1 MRRQRRELPEHVRL
15 LAAQAAGRR
24 LTALG
29 LLRAGRRI
37 AIYLATAGEMPTD
50 ELLEAAADRGCQLY
64 LPRITSER
72 SRRMTF
78 APLRMPL
85 RPNRYGIPEP
95 ANLAGAK
102 SARWLDVVIV
112 PLVAFDPTGTRIGS
126 GTGYYDRALAH
137 LALRKSWH
145 RPQLIGLAYDF
156 QRVAALERR
165 PWDMPMN
172 LVVTE
177 RGVYGNGR

>member
-1 MRRQRRELPEHVRL
+1 MRRQRRELPEHVRVR
-15 LAAQAAGRR
+15 AARAAGRR
-24 LTALG
+24 LAALG
-29 LLRAGRRI
+29 LLRGGRRI
-37 AIYLATAGEMPTD
+37 ALYVATAGEMPTD
-50 ELLEAAADRGCQLY
+50 ELLEAAADRGCRLY

-85 RPNRYGIPEP
+85 RPNCYGIPEP
-95 ANLAGAK
+95 ASPAGAT

-112 PLVAFDPTGTRIGS
+112 PLVAFDPAGTRVGS
-126 GTGYYDRALAH
+126 GAGYYDRALAH
-137 LALRKSWH
+137 LGLRKSWR
-145 RPQLIGLAYDF
+145 RPQVIGLAYDF
-156 QRVAALERR
+156 QRVAALERQ

-177 RGVYGNGR
+177 RGVYRSG